1 MKSLDNLIR
10 LHKWQLDEKRRNLAE
25 LEKLREAL
33 QLDLVKLAA
42 DLAREGA
49 LADTAGDGTLAA
61 GTLAFPGW
69 MAATLARRDKI
80 NASIVESEQRIL
92 TAKEEVG
99 EAFAEVKRYEQVAEA
114 RDRRARDSLNR
125 RLAAE
130 MDEAGLEG
138 HRRKALALAD

>member
-80 NASIVESEQRIL
+80 NASIIESEQRIL

-99 EAFAEVKRYEQVAEA
+99 
-114 RDRRARDSLNR
+114 
-125 RLAAE
+125 
-130 MDEAGLEG
+130 
-138 HRRKALALAD
+138 